1 MPAAKTSPK
10 KSAATKKRRT
20 IKKAAQ
26 NVQSSAERAR
36 ELSAALIRAGEL
48 LAQGASFLDS
58 MAGRAQNVPAGKRT
72 RRKK

>member
-1 MPAAKTSPK
+1 MPVPTTSRK
-10 KSAATKKRRT
+10 KSGAATKRRT
-20 IKKAAQ
+20 VKKAAQ
-26 NVQSSAERAR
+26 NVQSGAERAR

-58 MAGRAQNVPAGKRT
+58 MAERAQDAPLKKRS